1 MALIFFNLKNIDKTI
16 LGDRRGIGK
25 AQERDLKKKTLLYK

>member
-25 AQERDLKKKTLLYK
+25 AQERDFLKKNIIV